1 MTLGILFPR
10 VRFFCIGVRQR
21 TDHHNAGC
29 SFLTCNLVGN
39 YRRSLL
45 MWASRSR
52 LSASILGAN
61 SSKGQSLTS
70 LSFSSHISCSE
81 RIFSAP
87 SSMACLI
94 VISPS
99 AHSDSSISSHSRSP
113 YATRNVALVTRHKQE
128 WRYYL
133 KLHLPPVTRI
143 VSASSS
149 MVCLIVISPSAH
161 SNKSIFSHNHS
172 PRAPQHMKQ
181 DISKRS
187 AKQRQRRTSPF
198 ESHTFS
204 LVIARSRGSSATE
217 M

>member
-99 AHSDSSISSHSRSP
+99 AHS
-113 YATRNVALVTRHKQE
+113 
-128 WRYYL
+128 
-133 KLHLPPVTRI
+133 
-143 VSASSS
+143 
-149 MVCLIVISPSAH
+149 
-161 SNKSIFSHNHS
+161 NKSIFSHNHS

-204 LVIARSRGSSATE
+204 LVIARSHGSSATE